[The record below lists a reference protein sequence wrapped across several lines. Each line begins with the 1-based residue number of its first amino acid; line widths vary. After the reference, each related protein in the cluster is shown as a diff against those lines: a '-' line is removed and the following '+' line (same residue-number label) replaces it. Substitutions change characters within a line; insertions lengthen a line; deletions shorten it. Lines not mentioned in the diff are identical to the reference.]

1 MKLLISGLTLLLLIA
16 SCGQRQGSKTTGAS
30 AGLKP
35 GWSVMIEDSPES
47 TADEK
52 TEMPDYIK
60 VSRTWKDIPNEAFI
74 GRFPTEKEITR
85 WKKEFEKAHA
95 VDSVWHGQL
104 GLYKDAE
111 QYICDVDF
119 VELLH
124 GRFCEEFPQNDR
136 RTEWRL
142 LQYGYDSNRETPV
155 TELGKVMNLK
165 GIYEDVL
172 DSELGSQ
179 MDMNL
184 HSWLVNDF
192 QDFYIRLLYD
202 VCSKKLSSPVAQA
215 LRAEQAA
222 AKRAHAKTS
231 AAYRKIDGSP
241 SGFDGSSYPY
251 RVASFGS
258 VALDMELNAQE
269 AFLKAVLADSLV
281 SSTDFVPIAQA
292 KELVQKEYDLMLSTF
307 KEEEESFPVK
317 ERKDAMEQDKA
328 AFHAWMAQ
336 RERVSSLLSGNQ
348 KETYDNATV
357 GMYRHKLIML
367 KNRYES
373 GCFVPEYY
381 LRVMLPYEGVTT
393 EQILSHNFEKLLEE
407 ELSK

>member
-1 MKLLISGLTLLLLIA
+1 MKKLVSALILLLLLA
-16 SCGQRQGSKTTGAS
+16 SCGQRQGAKTTGAS
-30 AGLKP
+30 AGMKP
-35 GWSVMIEDSPES
+35 GWSVMIEDGPES
-47 TADEK
+47 TADE
-52 TEMPDYIK
+52 TAGMPDYIK
-60 VSRTWKDIPNEAFI
+60 VSRAWKDIPYEVFI
-74 GRFPTEKEITR
+74 GRVPKEKEITR
-85 WKKEFEKAHA
+85 WKKEFEKAHT
-95 VDSVWHGQL
+95 VDSVWYSQL

-119 VELLH
+119 TELLH
-124 GRFCEEFPQNDR
+124 GRFCEAFAQNDR

-142 LQYGYDSNRETPV
+142 LQYGYDSNRQTPV
-155 TELGKVMNLK
+155 TELDKVMNLK

-172 DSELGSQ
+172 DRELGSQ

-202 VCSKKLSSPVAQA
+202 VCSKKLSSPVVQA
-215 LRAEQAA
+215 LRVEQAA

-231 AAYRKIDGSP
+231 AAYRKIDGTP

-258 VALDMELNAQE
+258 VDLDMELNAQE

-292 KELVQKEYDLMLSTF
+292 KELVQKEYDVMLSTF

-348 KETYDNATV
+348 KETYDNATA